1 MNLKRLMYKLQTA
14 LNMRGE
20 RVKINQ
26 YQRWSEKMERMVTKY
41 VVTIERKNRKTGK
54 AEYVAVCESYQTA
67 DVVKALAD
75 LLTDDGGGGG

>member
-1 MNLKRLMYKLQTA
+1 MNMKRLMYKLQTA

-26 YQRWSEKMERMVTKY
+26 YQKWSDKAGRMVTKY
-41 VVTIERKNRKTGK
+41 MVTIEKMNRKTGK
-54 AEYVAVCESYQTA
+54 TQYVTVCESYQTA

-75 LLTDDGGGGG
+75 LLNDDGGGGS